1 MPTKVARHRG
11 ESGKRYSKNP
21 APRCKAERQ
30 SLELARERE
39 RVSKVE
45 RLMLS
50 GLLSGVPSVL
60 CMSKAKAALPSPHFL
75 TSSPSL
81 LCRRRKLFR
90 IFPPRRR
97 ELNRAVETSNGKRPV
112 NKESLA
118 SVCTV
123 SVKKIIKTPPK
134 KKEGHVNHDS

>member
-1 MPTKVARHRG
+1 MEHASKIMQTKVARHRG

-60 CMSKAKAALPSPHFL
+60 CMSKAKAALPSFL
-75 TSSPSL
+75 FYFLPFVALSSEIVPDFSSP
-81 LCRRRKLFR
+81 
-90 IFPPRRR
+90 P
-97 ELNRAVETSNGKRPV
+97 EG
-112 NKESLA
+112 
-118 SVCTV
+118 
-123 SVKKIIKTPPK
+123 IK
-134 KKEGHVNHDS
+134 